1 MRTAEDL
8 VVQALRAI
16 IIAEIE
22 SNLPIL
28 VLDYKFDSHIAG
40 PGAHGLQLERSVVAR
55 EHAIFFVARVPDEAT
70 GFLWIEG
77 EALAKCPRRSFGRHA
92 FFPHLSVGPSCAVF
106 EALGL
111 SALSAKGEHA
121 SNGGEDRGCL
131 HFACWFARLYVL
143 VFGMGVLSITIEER
157 GV

>member
-55 EHAIFFVARVPDEAT
+55 EHAILFVACVIDEAA
-70 GFLWIEG
+70 GFLWIE
-77 EALAKCPRRSFGRHA
+77 AKRQLITPDVVRRHA
-92 FFPHLSVGPSCAVF
+92 WFPQLSVGPSCAVF
-106 EALGL
+106 EAL
-111 SALSAKGEHA
+111 SFDALGAEGKHSG
-121 SNGGEDRGCL
+121 NGSDD
-131 HFACWFARLYVL
+131 
-143 VFGMGVLSITIEER
+143 
-157 GV
+157 